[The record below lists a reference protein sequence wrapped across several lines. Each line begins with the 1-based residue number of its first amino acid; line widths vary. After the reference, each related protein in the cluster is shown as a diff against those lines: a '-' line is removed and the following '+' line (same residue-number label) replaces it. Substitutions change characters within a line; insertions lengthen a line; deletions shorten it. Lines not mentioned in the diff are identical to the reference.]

1 MARFNFSYA
10 EKLHILSTSD
20 LFQLWKNCLHQ
31 PTRTKKVLRPQCE
44 LWMGG
49 RNFHHKRYLSHV
61 NRSQKKSIFHFL
73 PSPNPS
79 TSVMERNS
87 RSLARTWHEKKIESI
102 LNKNKNGVTKGPS
115 SHEQP
120 SDVSGIHQ
128 QNDYASL
135 KRRPQRRSKRIRQET
150 RVCWPNSRKNPKFT
164 TELFEQNA
172 LSEFR
177 LGPPNGKNHIKQ
189 LVSLTRYLT
198 SSHSLTLKESTH
210 FLYKKKGETWI
221 FSENNTFAGDVFTLD
236 RAAGNSLIFCNKLAK
251 NEDVCCLA
259 RPVQFLVS
267 IFLSGFFFYR
277 AISGWRRSVST
288 LWTSASRVLRAS
300 SSSRPGVKNKRNS
313 RSSTVFKR
321 LFIRRFVCV
330 FEQWRPTCWSL

>member
-1 MARFNFSYA
+1 M
-10 EKLHILSTSD
+10 
-20 LFQLWKNCLHQ
+20 
-31 PTRTKKVLRPQCE
+31 
-44 LWMGG
+44 
-49 RNFHHKRYLSHV
+49 
-61 NRSQKKSIFHFL
+61 
-73 PSPNPS
+73 
-79 TSVMERNS
+79 
-87 RSLARTWHEKKIESI
+87 
-102 LNKNKNGVTKGPS
+102 NKNKNGVTKGPS

-177 LGPPNGKNHIKQ
+177 LGSPNGKNHIKQ

-267 IFLSGFFFYR
+267 IFLSGFFFLQGDQWLTP
-277 AISGWRRSVST
+277 IGIDV
-288 LWTSASRVLRAS
+288 VNVGVS
-300 SSSRPGVKNKRNS
+300 SSSC
-313 RSSTVFKR
+313 F
-321 LFIRRFVCV
+321 FILTPWGQEQTKLKVIDRFQKTFYPKICMR
-330 FEQWRPTCWSL
+330 F